1 MTTALVSTGVQF
13 PDTTIQTTAFSGTV
27 SNLAGGAANQI
38 PYQTAPNTTTFLAA
52 PTTAGTAVVWN
63 GSSLVWGSVSPTVAS
78 GAIYLNTQTIS
89 SSYTIPTGDN
99 AMSSGPITVATG
111 VVVTIP
117 TGSRWV
123 IV

>member
-1 MTTALVSTGVQF
+1 
-13 PDTTIQTTAFSGTV
+13 
-27 SNLAGGAANQI
+27 
-38 PYQTAPNTTTFLAA
+38 
-52 PTTAGTAVVWN
+52 
-63 GSSLVWGSVSPTVAS
+63 VWGSVSPTVAS